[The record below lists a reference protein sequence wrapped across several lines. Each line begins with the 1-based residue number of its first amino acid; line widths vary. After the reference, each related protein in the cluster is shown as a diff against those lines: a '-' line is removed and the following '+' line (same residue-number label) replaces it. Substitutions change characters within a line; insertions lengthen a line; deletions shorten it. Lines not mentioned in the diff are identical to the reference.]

1 LKGEDFKRYAKKK
14 KFKMTNEV
22 EVLKGFLKNNSNFFS
37 FSWKFLGERI
47 VVARLER
54 GGYYLMA

>member
-1 LKGEDFKRYAKKK
+1 LKGEDFKRYAKKEK
-14 KFKMTNEV
+14 ILINEV
-22 EVLKGFLKNNSNFFS
+22 EVLKGYLKNNSKFFS
-37 FSWKFLGERI
+37 FSWKFVGERS

>member
-1 LKGEDFKRYAKKK
+1 LKGKISKGMQKKK
-14 KFKMTNEV
+14 KIMINEV
-22 EVLKGFLKNNSNFFS
+22 EVLKGYLENNSNFFS
-37 FSWKFLGERI
+37 FAWKFVGERS

>member
-1 LKGEDFKRYAKKK
+1 LKGEDFKRYEKKEK
-14 KFKMTNEV
+14 IMINEV
-22 EVLKGFLKNNSNFFS
+22 EVLKGYLKNNSNFFS
-37 FSWKFLGERI
+37 FSWKFVGERS

>member
-1 LKGEDFKRYAKKK
+1 
-14 KFKMTNEV
+14 MTNEV

>member
-1 LKGEDFKRYAKKK
+1 
-14 KFKMTNEV
+14 MINEV
-22 EVLKGFLKNNSNFFS
+22 EVLKGYLEFS
-37 FSWKFLGERI
+37 FSWKFVGGRS

>member
-1 LKGEDFKRYAKKK
+1 
-14 KFKMTNEV
+14 MINEV
-22 EVLKGFLKNNSNFFS
+22 EGIWKNKIYFF
-37 FSWKFLGERI
+37 FFMEVCRGES